1 MHFQKLIKFKDCQLL
16 FAVIRNWYTI
26 PYPFRIS
33 IRELVTNLYLHGW
46 AKRKTTNRRITKRS
60 EFIMAADCEKREQD
74 QRERELSRVKLCYFS
89 TRFDLRRGGQ
99 EAALLASPCLLD
111 IFARFLSHSSSS
123 FDHVWKRITRFSF
136 FNRFSHHSIS
146 PLHFLFQV
154 SRWTSSRDFWQSFL
168 DGF

>member
-1 MHFQKLIKFKDCQLL
+1 M
-16 FAVIRNWYTI
+16 
-26 PYPFRIS
+26 
-33 IRELVTNLYLHGW
+33 TNLYLHGW

-123 FDHVWKRITRFSF
+123 FDHV
-136 FNRFSHHSIS
+136 
-146 PLHFLFQV
+146 
-154 SRWTSSRDFWQSFL
+154 
-168 DGF
+168 